1 MQTAIYLRVSTEEQ
15 ATEGFSI
22 HAQKDKLTKY
32 AESNDWDIVDYYVD
46 DGISGKNLTERP
58 EVSRLI
64 EDVKKG
70 RIKNVL
76 IYKLDRLTRSV
87 KDLIYL
93 IELFDKNNC
102 TFNSQTEKIDTS
114 NAVGRMF
121 VKIIGI
127 FAEFE
132 RENLAERVTFGY
144 EQKTKEGNYTNC
156 NGVFGYDYIVGKGKL
171 KLNKNEAL
179 YVKKIYNW
187 YLEGESMLK
196 IAKKLKDLNV
206 PTKRGGHWNQ
216 STIYSILTNPL
227 YIGNVRYGVGRKNSF
242 EVSGKNIVPIISLE
256 LFNNVSNLMKKRKKF
271 HNKKYSSDD
280 TYYFRVLRCG
290 LCGRGYHARQQLQ
303 SGKKYITYQCNGHN
317 NNSCNAPG
325 FSHIKIE
332 NAFLNYLDNIKDL
345 EFDKSILKKE
355 KDNIDNNTLELQEQ
369 IDKLNNKKK
378 ETLKLFTTDEIDYE
392 TFNEIKNV
400 INEKLEVL
408 NNELNSSN
416 KEKDFEES
424 TNVEVIKEI
433 VVNLKNNFLHL
444 DNHEKKMFLER
455 FVKEIKVRKDGND
468 VVIDE
473 VIF

>member
-1 MQTAIYLRVSTEEQ
+1 MQTAIYCRVSTEEQ

-32 AESNDWDIVDYYVD
+32 ANINDWDIVDYYVD

-70 RIKNVL
+70 KIKNVL

-144 EQKTKEGNYTNC
+144 EQKTREGNYTNC

-171 KLNKNEAL
+171 KINKNEAG
-179 YVKKIYNW
+179 YVRKIYNW

-227 YIGNVRYGVGRKNSF
+227 YIGNVRYGVGRKNGF
-242 EVSGKNIVPIISLE
+242 EVSGKNIIPIINKE
-256 LFNNVSNLMKKRKKF
+256 LFNNVNNLMKKRKKF
-271 HNKKYSSDD
+271 RMRKYSSDD
-280 TYYFRVLRCG
+280 TYYSRVLKCSICG
-290 LCGRGYHARQQLQ
+290 SKYYARQQLQ

-332 NAFLNYLDNIKDL
+332 NAFINYLDNIKDL
-345 EFDKSILKKE
+345 EFDKNILKKE
-355 KDNIDNNTLELQEQ
+355 KTDINNSTSELKEQ
-369 IDKLNNKKK
+369 INKLNNKKK
-378 ETLKLFTTDEIDYE
+378 ETIKLFATDEIDYNV
-392 TFNEIKNV
+392 FNEIKNV
-400 INEKLEVL
+400 IDEKIEVL
-408 NNELNSSN
+408 NNELNCFN
-416 KEKDFEES
+416 KNNNQEDL

-433 VVNLKNNFLHL
+433 VINLKNNFLHL
-444 DNHEKKMFLER
+444 NNHEKKMFLER
-455 FVKEIKVRKDGND
+455 FIKEIKVRKENND
-468 VVIDE
+468 VIIEE

>member
-1 MQTAIYLRVSTEEQ
+1 MQTAIYCRVSTEEQ

-32 AESNDWDIVDYYVD
+32 ASINDWNIVDYYVD

-58 EVSRLI
+58 EVTRLI

-70 RIKNVL
+70 KIKNVL

-144 EQKTKEGNYTNC
+144 EQKTREGNYTNC

-171 KLNKNEAL
+171 KLNKNEAD
-179 YVKKIYNW
+179 YVRKIYNW

-196 IAKKLKDLNV
+196 IAKKLKDLSV

-227 YIGNVRYGVGRKNSF
+227 YIGNVRYGVGRKNGF
-242 EVSGKNIVPIISLE
+242 EVSGKNIIPIINKE
-256 LFNNVSNLMKKRKKF
+256 LFNNVNNLMKKRKKF
-271 HNKKYSSDD
+271 QTRKYSSDD
-280 TYYFRVLRCG
+280 TYYLSVLKCN
-290 LCGRGYHARQQLQ
+290 LCGSKYYARQQLQ

-332 NAFLNYLDNIKDL
+332 NAFINYLDNIKDL
-345 EFDKSILKKE
+345 EFDKNILKKE
-355 KDNIDNNTLELQEQ
+355 KFDINNSTSELKEQ
-369 IDKLNNKKK
+369 INKLNNKKK
-378 ETLKLFTTDEIDYE
+378 ETIKLFATDEIDYNV
-392 TFNEIKNV
+392 FNEIKNV
-400 INEKLEVL
+400 IDEKIEVL
-408 NNELNSSN
+408 NNELNSFN
-416 KEKDFEES
+416 KDNNQEDL

-433 VVNLKNNFLHL
+433 VINLKNNFLHL

-455 FVKEIKVRKDGND
+455 FIKEIKVRKENND
-468 VVIDE
+468 VIIEE

>member
-1 MQTAIYLRVSTEEQ
+1 MQTAIYCRVSTEEQ

-32 AESNDWDIVDYYVD
+32 ANINDWDIVDYYVD

-70 RIKNVL
+70 KIKNVL

-144 EQKTKEGNYTNC
+144 EQKTREGNYTNC
-156 NGVFGYDYIVGKGKL
+156 NGVFGYDYILGKGKL
-171 KLNKNEAL
+171 KINKNEAE
-179 YVKKIYNW
+179 YVRKIYNW

-227 YIGNVRYGVGRKNSF
+227 YIGNVRYGVGRKNGF
-242 EVSGKNIVPIISLE
+242 EVSGKNIIPIINEE
-256 LFNNVSNLMKKRKKF
+256 LFNNVNNLMKKRKKF
-271 HNKKYSSDD
+271 QTRKYSSDD
-280 TYYFRVLRCG
+280 TYYLSVLKCS
-290 LCGRGYHARQQLQ
+290 LCGSKYYARQQLQ

-332 NAFLNYLDNIKDL
+332 NAFINYLDNIKDL
-345 EFDKSILKKE
+345 EFDKNILKKE
-355 KDNIDNNTLELQEQ
+355 KFDINNSTSELKEQ
-369 IDKLNNKKK
+369 INKLNNKKK
-378 ETLKLFTTDEIDYE
+378 ETIKLFATDEIDYSV
-392 TFNEIKNV
+392 FNEIKNV
-400 INEKLEVL
+400 IDEKIEAL
-408 NNELNSSN
+408 NNELNSFN
-416 KEKDFEES
+416 KDNNQEDL

-433 VVNLKNNFLHL
+433 VINLKNNFLHL

-455 FVKEIKVRKDGND
+455 FIKEIKVIKENND
-468 VVIDE
+468 VIIEE

>member
-15 ATEGFSI
+15 ARDGFSI

-32 AESNDWDIVDYYVD
+32 AESNDWNIVDYYID

-156 NGVFGYDYIVGKGKL
+156 NGVFGYDYIVGKGIL
-171 KLNKNEAL
+171 KVNKSEAG
-179 YVKKIYNW
+179 YVSKIYNW
-187 YLEGESMLK
+187 YLEGDSMLK
-196 IAKKLKDLNV
+196 ITKKLKDLNV

-227 YIGNVRYGVGRKNSF
+227 YIGNVRYGVGRKNGF

-256 LFNNVSNLMKKRKKF
+256 LFNKVSNLMKKRKKF
-271 HNKKYSSDD
+271 QTRKYSSDD
-280 TYYFRVLRCG
+280 TYYFKVLRCS
-290 LCGRGYHARQQLQ
+290 LCGRWYHARQQLQ

-317 NNSCNAPG
+317 NKACNAPG
-325 FSHIKIE
+325 FSHIKME

-355 KDNIDNNTLELQEQ
+355 KINTNNNTLELQEQ
-369 IDKLNNKKK
+369 INKLSDKKK
-378 ETLKLFTTDEIDYE
+378 ETLKLFTAAEIDYE

-400 INEKLEVL
+400 IDEKLEIL
-408 NNELNSSN
+408 TNELNRFN
-416 KEKDFEES
+416 KENNQEDL
-424 TNVEVIKEI
+424 TNVEIIKEI
-433 VVNLKNNFLHL
+433 IVNLKNNFIYL

-455 FVKEIKVRKDGND
+455 FVKEIKVKKENGK
-468 VVIDE
+468 VVIE
-473 VIF
+473 SVTF

>member
-1 MQTAIYLRVSTEEQ
+1 MQTAIYCRVSTEEQ

-32 AESNDWDIVDYYVD
+32 AIINDWDIVDYYVD

-58 EVSRLI
+58 EVTRLI

-70 RIKNVL
+70 KIKNVL

-132 RENLAERVTFGY
+132 RENLAERVTLGY
-144 EQKTKEGNYTNC
+144 EQKTREGNYTNC

-171 KLNKNEAL
+171 KLNKNEAG
-179 YVKKIYNW
+179 YVRKIYNW

-227 YIGNVRYGVGRKNSF
+227 YIGNVRYGVGRKNGF
-242 EVSGKNIVPIISLE
+242 EVSGKNIIPIINEE
-256 LFNNVSNLMKKRKKF
+256 LFNNVNNLMKKRKKF
-271 HNKKYSSDD
+271 QTRKYSSDD
-280 TYYFRVLRCG
+280 TYYLSVLKCS
-290 LCGRGYHARQQLQ
+290 LCGSKYYARQQLQ

-325 FSHIKIE
+325 FSHKKIE
-332 NAFLNYLDNIKDL
+332 NAFINYLDNIKDL
-345 EFDKSILKKE
+345 EFDKNILKKE
-355 KDNIDNNTLELQEQ
+355 KTDINNSTSELKEQ
-369 IDKLNNKKK
+369 INKLNNKKK
-378 ETLKLFTTDEIDYE
+378 ETIKLFATDEIDYNA
-392 TFNEIKNV
+392 FNEIKNV
-400 INEKLEVL
+400 IDEKIEVL
-408 NNELNSSN
+408 NNELNSFN
-416 KEKDFEES
+416 KDNNQEDL

-433 VVNLKNNFLHL
+433 VINLKNNFLHL
-444 DNHEKKMFLER
+444 NNHEKKMFLER
-455 FVKEIKVRKDGND
+455 FIKEIKVRKDNND
-468 VVIDE
+468 VIIEE